1 MKKLIEF
8 LKKKIRKDKNLLVI
22 KQKDSN
28 SVPTVI
34 YKGEEISLKKHVK
47 FEWDTKDLDKPYGT
61 AFSVQ
66 YSDDAEVGH
75 PEITECYTH
84 PSKTK
89 LLEGVIYTPSL
100 HTIAK
105 NGRPESIIPFN
116 NK

>member
-8 LKKKIRKDKNLLVI
+8 LKKKQKDEYLLVI
-22 KQKDSN
+22 KQKDVN

-34 YKGEEISLKKHVK
+34 YQGKEISLKKQIN

-61 AFSVQ
+61 AFSVK

-100 HTIAK
+100 HTIAE
-105 NGRPESIIPFN
+105 NGSPESIIRFN
-116 NK
+116 NI